1 MQPITNQISPREK
14 RIYAVLQGG
23 AWLLALA
30 CLAIFVSIDDQ
41 TWKKVALVGLIGF
54 LLAAVVFNYGR
65 RFGIRV
71 LWSKRLRDR

>member
-14 RIYAVLQGG
+14 RIYAVLQGVS
-23 AWLLALA
+23 WLLALV
-30 CLAIFVSIDDQ
+30 CLALFASIDGQ
-41 TWKKVALVGLIGF
+41 AWKTVALVGLVGF

-71 LWSKRLRDR
+71 LWSKRLRD